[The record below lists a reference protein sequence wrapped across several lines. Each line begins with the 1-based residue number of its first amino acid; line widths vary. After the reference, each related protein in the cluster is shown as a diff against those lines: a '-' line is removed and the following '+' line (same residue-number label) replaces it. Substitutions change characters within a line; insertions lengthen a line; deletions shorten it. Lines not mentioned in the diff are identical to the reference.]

1 MKPIS
6 QLSDADFELLVRQAA
21 ALPDAPQAWVD
32 RACSLFAPAAPA
44 ATVGQVAQAALALVR
59 AVLSFDSWAPAPA
72 GMAVRSVPS
81 DTRHMVFSAMGRDI
95 DLRIAPAPGHFV
107 VSGQILGP
115 DEAGRVEL
123 VAAPDGA
130 GASNTADMARSTA
143 LDAMGE
149 FRLDGVPGGR
159 YQLTLHLADEQ
170 VLLPPIEVGAR
181 RP

>member
-6 QLSDADFELLVRQAA
+6 QLSDADFELLARQAV
-21 ALPDAPQAWVD
+21 ALPDAPQTWVE
-32 RACSLFAPAAPA
+32 RACSLFAQ
-44 ATVGQVAQAALALVR
+44 TGSLSQVAGAALALVR

-81 DTRHMVFSAMGRDI
+81 DTRHLVFSAMGRDI
-95 DLRIAPAPGHFV
+95 DLRIVPTPGHYL

-115 DEAGRVEL
+115 DETGRVEL
-123 VAAPDGA
+123 AAATEGELTTPGP
-130 GASNTADMARSTA
+130 ARFAA

-159 YQLTLHLADEQ
+159 YQLTLHLKDEQ
-170 VLLPPIEVGAR
+170 VLLPPIEIGAR

>member
-6 QLSDADFELLVRQAA
+6 QLSDADFEHLARRAA

-32 RACSLFAPAAPA
+32 RACKLFEPAVQASA
-44 ATVGQVAQAALALVR
+44 LGQVAGAALALVR
-59 AVLSFDSWAPAPA
+59 AVLSFDSWAPVPA

-95 DLRIAPAPGHFV
+95 DLRIAPTPGHFV

-115 DEAGRVEL
+115 DESGTIEL
-123 VAAPDGA
+123 VAAPEGDDA
-130 GASNTADMARSTA
+130 AASQPRSAA

-149 FRLDGVPGGR
+149 FRLDGVPSGR
-159 YQLTLHLADEQ
+159 YQLTLHLAGEQ

-181 RP
+181 RA

>member
-6 QLSDADFELLVRQAA
+6 QLSDADFEHLARRAA
-21 ALPDAPQAWVD
+21 ALPDAPQAWVE
-32 RACSLFAPAAPA
+32 RACKLFTAAAQASTP
-44 ATVGQVAQAALALVR
+44 GQVVGAALALVR

-72 GMAVRSVPS
+72 GMAVRGLPS
-81 DTRHMVFSAMGRDI
+81 DTRHLVFSAMGRDI
-95 DLRIAPAPGHFV
+95 DLRIAPTPGHYV

-115 DEAGRVEL
+115 DEAGSIEL
-123 VAAPDGA
+123 VAAPEGEGA
-130 GASNTADMARSTA
+130 AAAQPRLAA
-143 LDAMGE
+143 LDSLGE

-159 YQLTLHLADEQ
+159 YQLTLHLAGEQ